1 MRLNREKISPPRSG
15 ESDDQTK
22 ARKRWNGEKL
32 LPYGMLFPTLLLV
45 FLLIVI
51 PIFQAFLLAFQATDG
66 SFTMNNFQRM
76 VSDTN
81 FLDAIKFTFL
91 LLICIVPVQVVLALA
106 MALLIHTR
114 FKGHTF
120 FLYIF
125 AIPLA
130 ISDLAGG
137 IVWTAIFTENGYLN
151 SVLYS
156 LGILKQPYLFLSY
169 QNLPALFGSI
179 VVAES
184 WRATAIVMT
193 ILLAGLQVIP
203 RDYFEAADVF
213 GANVLKRTLFVVLP
227 LLRPSLQ
234 NALIIRTIFAFQTF
248 SAVWALAG
256 LVIPTLAGESYRWY
270 VTIRNSNVSASYAVI
285 IMVFTLVTTFIYF
298 RLLRTSEAEAGYD

>member
-1 MRLNREKISPPRSG
+1 MRLN
-15 ESDDQTK
+15 
-22 ARKRWNGEKL
+22 GEKS
-32 LPYGMLFPTLLLV
+32 LPYALLFPTILLV

-51 PIFQAFLLAFQATDG
+51 PIFQAFLLAFQSPDG
-66 SFTMNNFQRM
+66 SLTLANFEKM
-76 VSDTN
+76 VTDTN
-81 FLDAIKFTFL
+81 FSDAIKFTFL
-91 LLICIVPVQVVLALA
+91 LLICIVPLQVILALV
-106 MALLIHTR
+106 MALIIHTR

-137 IVWTAIFTENGYLN
+137 IVWTAIFTERGYLN
-151 SVLYS
+151 SILYS
-156 LGILKQPYLFLSY
+156 LGILKQPFLFLSY
-169 QNLPALFGSI
+169 ENLPAMFGTI

-213 GANVLKRTLFVVLP
+213 GANLLKRTLFVVLP

-248 SAVWALAG
+248 SVVWALAG
-256 LVIPTLAGESYRWY
+256 LIIPTLAGESYRWY
-270 VTIRNSNVSASYAVI
+270 VTIRNTSVSASYAVLI
-285 IMVFTLVTTFIYF
+285 LVFTLITTFVYLM
-298 RLLRTSEAEAGYD
+298 LLRTNEAEAGYD

>member
-1 MRLNREKISPPRSG
+1 MRLNGEKI
-15 ESDDQTK
+15 
-22 ARKRWNGEKL
+22 
-32 LPYGMLFPTLLLV
+32 LPYALLSPTLLLV
-45 FLLIVI
+45 TLLIVV
-51 PIFQAFLLAFQATDG
+51 PIFQAFLLAFQAPDG
-66 SFTMNNFQRM
+66 TLTLANFQRM

-81 FLDAIKFTFL
+81 FADAIKFTFL
-91 LLICIVPVQVVLALA
+91 LLICIVPLQVILALV
-106 MALLIHTR
+106 MALIIHTR

-137 IVWTAIFTENGYLN
+137 IVWTAIFTERGYLN
-151 SVLYS
+151 SILYS
-156 LGILKQPYLFLSY
+156 LGILKQPFLFLSY
-169 QNLPALFGSI
+169 QNLPAMFGTI

-213 GANVLKRTLFVVLP
+213 GANMLKRTLFVVLP

-248 SAVWALAG
+248 SVVWALAG
-256 LVIPTLAGESYRWY
+256 LIIPTLAGESYRWY
-270 VTIRNSNVSASYAVI
+270 VTIRAPSVSASYAVI
-285 IMVFTLVTTFIYF
+285 IMVFTLITTFIYF
-298 RLLRTSEAEAGYD
+298 KLLRTSEAEAGYD

>member
-1 MRLNREKISPPRSG
+1 MRV
-15 ESDDQTK
+15 
-22 ARKRWNGEKL
+22 NGEKT
-32 LPYGMLFPTLLLV
+32 LPYALLSPTLLLV
-45 FLLIVI
+45 TLLIVL
-51 PIFQAFLLAFQATDG
+51 PIFQAFLLAFQASDG
-66 SFTMNNFQRM
+66 SFTLANFQRM
-76 VSDTN
+76 ASDTN
-81 FLDAIKFTFL
+81 FTDAIKFTFL
-91 LLICIVPVQVVLALA
+91 LLICIVPLQVILALV
-106 MALLIHTR
+106 MALIIHTR
-114 FKGHTF
+114 FAGHTF

-151 SVLYS
+151 SILYS
-156 LGILKQPYLFLSY
+156 LGIIHQPFLFLSY
-169 QNLPALFGSI
+169 ENLPALFGTI

-213 GANVLKRTLFVVLP
+213 GANVLKRTLYVVLP

-248 SAVWALAG
+248 SVVWALAG
-256 LVIPTLAGESYRWY
+256 LIIPTLAGESYRWY
-270 VTIRNSNVSASYAVI
+270 VTIRNTNVSASYAVI
-285 IMVFTLVTTFIYF
+285 ILVFTLITTFVYF
-298 RLLRTSEAEAGYD
+298 KILRTSEAEAGYD

>member
-1 MRLNREKISPPRSG
+1 MRRRS
-15 ESDDQTK
+15 E
-22 ARKRWNGEKL
+22 AI
-32 LPYGMLFPTLLLV
+32 LPYSLLTPTILLVTLL
-45 FLLIVI
+45 III
-51 PIFQAFLLAFQATDG
+51 PILQAFLLAFQSPDG
-66 SFTMNNFQRM
+66 SFTLANFQKM
-76 VSDTN
+76 VTDVN
-81 FLDAIKFTFL
+81 FGDALKYTLL
-91 LLICIVPVQVVLALA
+91 LLISIVPVQVVLALC

-120 FLYIF
+120 FLYIY

-137 IVWTAIFTENGYLN
+137 ILWTAVFTERGYLN
-151 SVLYS
+151 SILNY
-156 LGILKQPYLFLSY
+156 LGILNKPFIFLSY
-169 QNLPALFGSI
+169 ENLGTMFMAI

-213 GANVLKRTLFVVLP
+213 GANSLKRTLYVVLP

-256 LVIPTLAGESYRWY
+256 LIIPTLAGESYRWY
-270 VTIRNSNVSASYAVI
+270 VTVRNPSVSASYAVVI
-285 IMVFTLVTTFIYF
+285 LVFTLVTTFVYF
-298 RLLRTSEAEAGYD
+298 KLLRPSEAEAGYD

>member
-1 MRLNREKISPPRSG
+1 MR
-15 ESDDQTK
+15 
-22 ARKRWNGEKL
+22 RKSEAI
-32 LPYGMLFPTLLLV
+32 LPYTLLLPTLLFV

-51 PIFQAFLLAFQATDG
+51 PILQAFLLSVQATDN
-66 SFTMNNFQRM
+66 SLTLDHFKTMVTDVNFT
-76 VSDTN
+76 
-81 FLDAIKFTFL
+81 DALKFTLL
-91 LLICIVPVQVVLALA
+91 LLICIVPIQVVLALA

-114 FKGHTF
+114 FQGHTF

-137 IVWTAIFTENGYLN
+137 IVWTAIFTERGYLN
-151 SVLYS
+151 SILYS
-156 LGILKQPYLFLSY
+156 LGILEKPFLFLSY
-169 QNLPALFGSI
+169 QNLGAMFGTI
-179 VVAES
+179 VIAES

-213 GANVLKRTLFVVLP
+213 GANVFKRTIFVVLP

-248 SAVWALAG
+248 SVVIALAG
-256 LVIPTLAGESYRWY
+256 LIIPTLAGESYRWY
-270 VTIRNSNVSASYAVI
+270 VTIRDPNVSAAYAVI
-285 IMVFTLVTTFIYF
+285 IMVFTLLATFLYF
-298 RLLRTSEAEAGYD
+298 RLLGTNEAEAGYD

>member
-1 MRLNREKISPPRSG
+1 MRLNGEKI
-15 ESDDQTK
+15 
-22 ARKRWNGEKL
+22 
-32 LPYGMLFPTLLLV
+32 LPYALLSPTLLLV
-45 FLLIVI
+45 ILLIVV
-51 PIFQAFLLAFQATDG
+51 PIFQAFLLAFQSPDG
-66 SFTMNNFQRM
+66 TFTLANFQRM

-81 FLDAIKFTFL
+81 FADAIKFTLL
-91 LLICIVPVQVVLALA
+91 LLICIVPLQVILALV
-106 MALLIHTR
+106 MALIIHTR
-114 FKGHTF
+114 IKGHTF

-137 IVWTAIFTENGYLN
+137 IVWTAIFTERGYLN
-151 SVLYS
+151 SILYS

-169 QNLPALFGSI
+169 QNLPAMFGTI

-213 GANVLKRTLFVVLP
+213 GANVFKRTLYVVLP

-248 SAVWALAG
+248 SVVWALAG
-256 LVIPTLAGESYRWY
+256 LIIPTLAGESYRWY
-270 VTIRNSNVSASYAVI
+270 VTIRNPSVSASYAVI
-285 IMVFTLVTTFIYF
+285 ILVFTLITTFIYF
-298 RLLRTSEAEAGYD
+298 KLLRTSEAEAGYD

>member
-1 MRLNREKISPPRSG
+1 MRQKSETILPY
-15 ESDDQTK
+15 TL
-22 ARKRWNGEKL
+22 L
-32 LPYGMLFPTLLLV
+32 LPTFLLV

-51 PIFQAFLLAFQATDG
+51 PIFQAFLLAFQSADG
-66 SFTMNNFQRM
+66 SFTLANFQKM
-76 VSDTN
+76 AADTN
-81 FLDAIKFTFL
+81 FMDALKFTFL
-91 LLICIVPVQVVLALA
+91 LMICIVPVQVVLALV
-106 MALLIHTR
+106 MALLIHSR

-120 FLYIF
+120 FLYIY

-137 IVWTAIFTENGYLN
+137 ILWTAVFTERGYLN
-151 SVLYS
+151 SILYS
-156 LGILKQPYLFLSY
+156 LGILQKPFLFLSY
-169 QNLPALFGSI
+169 QNLGAMFGAI

-213 GANVLKRTLFVVLP
+213 GANALKRTLYVVLP

-256 LVIPTLAGESYRWY
+256 LIIPTLAGESYRWY
-270 VTIRNSNVSASYAVI
+270 VTIRNTNVSASYALI
-285 IMVFTLVTTFIYF
+285 IMIFTLIATFMYF